1 MAYLVREVGTGY
13 PDPGIPAWRCYVSLE
28 KAKRAAERAAA
39 QHGRAYAY
47 GWAKPGSD
55 NITTQHGEAQPRHNG

>member
-13 PDPGIPAWRCYVSLE
+13 PAPGIPAWRSYVSLE
-28 KAKRAAERAAA
+28 KAKRAAERAAKT
-39 QHGRAYAY
+39 HGRAFAY

-55 NITTQHGEAQPRHNG
+55 NITTQHGVAVPRNG